1 MSKTQSM
8 SFLAM
13 LSAMA
18 IVLNMIEN
26 MLALPL
32 GVRIG
37 MANIMALIV
46 VHIYGVKEMIFV
58 NLLRVV
64 VSGLLSGIIL
74 SYPWWMSVGGVTL
87 SSLML
92 MTVYKHSSFMFTGVM
107 CAIAHSVGQ
116 ILVLSFFLTSS
127 AFMPYLG
134 IMIIMSIITG
144 ILTGKVSEIATK
156 RLKRGINHAS

>member
-32 GVRIG
+32 GVRLG

-87 SSLML
+87 SSFML
-92 MTVYKHSSFMFTGVM
+92 MMIYKHSSFMFTGIM
-107 CAIAHSVGQ
+107 CAITHSVGQ